1 MDVLNVFLGKVVD
14 QIINPIILLLV
25 ACAFVFFLWVVYG
38 FIAHST
44 DERYLR
50 GEAKEAIFW
59 GIIGLVII
67 FGAYGIINIA
77 LNTFDLNPIKNV
89 LTGGSNKAP

>member
-1 MDVLNVFLGKVVD
+1 MQVLNNFLFRVVD
-14 QIINPIILLLV
+14 QIVNPIILLLV

-77 LNTFDLNPIKNV
+77 IKTFNLQPNEKTDIRDILQK
-89 LTGGSNKAP
+89 